1 MQAAGSAGHGGAGS
15 QLQLAPQS
23 LCTRER
29 LQLLLSASRIDVP
42 AVRAAIAD
50 GALLAPLDD
59 ACGPAGS
66 ECEEKG
72 VGGGREA
79 EEYNKMRVMCWKLL
93 VGALSADQRSWA
105 FYSRQQREWYSDL
118 SAAAAAVCKA
128 SQSPAWT
135 CSSLRFTLHSCG
147 LDERTKAELFAVVA
161 RLLQTLEL
169 KQLVS
174 CSEQSS
180 SGGACDSDNECMD
193 LCIPLTARAL
203 PGAELESLAW
213 ESGQRRQQ
221 TDEERHERQAESF
234 DMASIAAIIVLAM
247 RTPGGEEHEAF
258 WCLHRFAVLHAVT
271 GAVFGLVHL
280 LHSHLAMHDPELLC
294 HLHDMG
300 LSVGDV
306 SRAWFRNLFA
316 GTLAVKDVLTLWDL
330 LLCFGTDFAIA
341 VAAALLQG
349 LRARLLQSGP
359 GAEAR
364 GRVLEITRCAGR
376 HLPSSHHLVSASLEM
391 WQQHIR
397 AASVATRSLLPP
409 PSHYL
414 GQLRQMVTAAL
425 RVLTSP
431 ATSSTV
437 EGGHQGVVASWR
449 RDCNTFEHWDAGV
462 SSAAAGLSSLG
473 NTHTHLMRGSTHLMR
488 IDSILHGLAPQ
499 RAAACFLPSLVEGGK
514 VQGSAPSA
522 YTSAARCVAEAPNA
536 QGTLETQPTRLET
549 QPPRPPKDRE
559 REGDFA
565 REGDWQGCGMDTAAH
580 GTAHV
585 PASTL
590 CHVPNASTWAVPD
603 AAGRSSLGG
612 MDWKGMGGMQSNGSG
627 GMQCK
632 VLQQLGL
639 RVYVMYH
646 VDQVPGGRGTDY
658 VVLHAHV
665 NLPCGAVLVVSQS
678 VVHPLAPPSQTL
690 MRTRAAQGIMKRG
703 YLPLR
708 AWLFVAKHVSPWCGA
723 QGLAKA
729 HACSEGTPKQSI
741 AHRPIP
747 PLVPRAGR
755 SGRGAA
761 QTMSRDAPATR
772 EMHSKNWGMGK
783 SSRHLLPSSS
793 RLLHPSSLLGPAS
806 LARDNS
812 LRFGGYTMGLGGGS
826 WTAAQLVSSP
836 LSSPLSPHQPPPPEQ
851 QQASSPRH
859 VDLEHSFKAWQHIAH
874 TLDMYVAHL

>member
-1 MQAAGSAGHGGAGS
+1 MEAASSAHAGAGS

-29 LQLLLSASRIDVP
+29 LHALLSASRIDVP

-59 ACGPAGS
+59 ARGPAGS
-66 ECEEKG
+66 ECEGKG

-79 EEYNKMRVMCWKLL
+79 EEYNKMRGMCWKLL

-147 LDERTKAELFAVVA
+147 LDERTKAEVFAVVA

-169 KQLVS
+169 KELVS

-180 SGGACDSDNECMD
+180 SGGACDSDNECID

-203 PGAELESLAW
+203 PSAELESLAW

-280 LHSHLAMHDPELLC
+280 LQSHLAMHDPELLC
-294 HLHDMG
+294 HLHDLG

-349 LRARLLQSGP
+349 LRARLLQLGP

-364 GRVLEITRCAGR
+364 GRVLEMTCCAGR
-376 HLPSSHHLVSASLEM
+376 HLPSSHHLVSAALEM

-431 ATSSTV
+431 ATTSTV
-437 EGGHQGVVASWR
+437 EGGHQGVVASSR
-449 RDCNTFEHWDAGV
+449 RDCNTLEHWDAGM
-462 SSAAAGLSSLG
+462 SSAAAGLG
-473 NTHTHLMRGSTHLMR
+473 THLMRGSTHLMR
-488 IDSILHGLAPQ
+488 IDSILNGLAPQ

-514 VQGSAPSA
+514 VQGCAPSVC
-522 YTSAARCVAEAPNA
+522 TSAALCVAEAPNA
-536 QGTLETQPTRLET
+536 QGTLETQP
-549 QPPRPPKDRE
+549 PRPPKDRE
-559 REGDFA
+559 READFA
-565 REGDWQGCGMDTAAH
+565 RDGELQGGGMDTAAH
-580 GTAHV
+580 DIANV
-585 PASTL
+585 PN
-590 CHVPNASTWAVPD
+590 VPNASTWAVPD

-612 MDWKGMGGMQSNGSG
+612 MEWKGMGGMESNRSG

-646 VDQVPGGRGTDY
+646 VDQVPGGRSTDY

-708 AWLFVAKHVSPWCGA
+708 AWMFVAKHVSPLCGA

-729 HACSEGTPKQSI
+729 HTCSEGTPKQSI
-741 AHRPIP
+741 AHRSIP

-761 QTMSRDAPATR
+761 QTMSRDALATR

-851 QQASSPRH
+851 QQASA
-859 VDLEHSFKAWQHIAH
+859 DLEHWFKAWQHVAL
-874 TLDMYVAHL
+874 TLDMCVAHL